1 MVCEVLSHI
10 GFRAERSF
18 FASTSP
24 TLFFCFQYLLFSV
37 RLYTSESSSQIHLMV
52 SLPAAEISANS
63 INSLAKDQQNLVLI
77 HFSLIIFCYFLTFH
91 PLSSFHQVM
100 DPSTHLLTQL
110 SAIPPSICAAP
121 VGHYPATRF
130 FALTTEATMVAKV
143 LLSCIS
149 DSDWKD

>member
-1 MVCEVLSHI
+1 MNSLLKVTQLVRD
-10 GFRAERSF
+10 RAGIQIQAHWLPHSQ
-18 FASTSP
+18 TPQLP
-24 TLFFCFQYLLFSV
+24 TTDPS
-37 RLYTSESSSQIHLMV
+37 V
-52 SLPAAEISANS
+52 SLITCLCILFPS
-63 INSLAKDQQNLVLI
+63 
-77 HFSLIIFCYFLTFH
+77 FH

-149 DSDWKD
+149 ESDWKD